1 MKDILADITRLR
13 LQRGW
18 SEYDLAKNSGLTQ
31 STISTWYRKNQTP
44 TIKTLDKVCKGFGI
58 TLSQFFDEGGEA
70 VSLTDDQR
78 EFDNRDKFIE
88 LGYNIAYYRKHAG
101 LTQEQLAERV
111 GISRQHLGAIEAPN
125 LVRPISLELLF
136 NIADVLDIPA
146 YKLLRFRDEE

>member
-1 MKDILADITRLR
+1 MD
-13 LQRGW
+13 
-18 SEYDLAKNSGLTQ
+18 
-31 STISTWYRKNQTP
+31 
-44 TIKTLDKVCKGFGI
+44 KT
-58 TLSQFFDEGGEA
+58 
-70 VSLTDDQR
+70 QR

-136 NIADVLDIPA
+136 NIADVLNIPS
-146 YKLLRFRDEE
+146 YKLLQFRDEE

>member
-1 MKDILADITRLR
+1 M
-13 LQRGW
+13 
-18 SEYDLAKNSGLTQ
+18 N
-31 STISTWYRKNQTP
+31 
-44 TIKTLDKVCKGFGI
+44 KT
-58 TLSQFFDEGGEA
+58 
-70 VSLTDDQR
+70 QR

-125 LVRPISLELLF
+125 LVRPISLDLLF